1 MDGGC
6 QGQPSLQSQS
16 FGSSIASRY
25 ANYSANDGMGFAI
38 FFGLHK
44 SYNSFPSTYIF
55 LHLII
60 LFVSELSV
68 LHMKFSNAERN
79 EGVDGE
85 SPQRCKARLERH
97 QRTADRAV

>member
-16 FGSSIASRY
+16 FGSATVSRY
-25 ANYSANDGMGFAI
+25 AYYSAYDGMGSAI
-38 FFGLHK
+38 
-44 SYNSFPSTYIF
+44 NIC
-55 LHLII
+55 IRI
-60 LFVSELSV
+60 LFPLPIYFCLRSYFFLVPELSV
-68 LHMKFSNAERN
+68 LCMNFCNAERN

-97 QRTADRAV
+97 QRTAERAV

>member
-25 ANYSANDGMGFAI
+25 GYYSAYDGMAFAVFCSI
-38 FFGLHK
+38 RAAM
-44 SYNSFPSTYIF
+44 PF
-55 LHLII
+55 LPYLYLLPLII
-60 LFVSELSV
+60 LLVSELSV
-68 LHMKFSNAERN
+68 LCMKFCIAERN

-85 SPQRCKARLERH
+85 SPQRCKARFERH
-97 QRTADRAV
+97 QRTAERAV